1 MRKNR
6 LAHGKRMVG
15 GLVLLALASCA
26 GVLLVAWLGLYN
38 VAASAGHWPIVDAF
52 LRFGMENSVKARAS
66 DMPPPKLDD
75 IDLIRLG
82 AGHFHGG
89 CAYCHGA
96 PGSPISPVAESML
109 PPPPDLSNRIGHWRD
124 QELFWIVKHGIK
136 YAGMPAW
143 PALQRD
149 DEIWAVVAFL
159 RVLPQLDE
167 ASYRRLA
174 MGEVGIEPQ
183 GGREIATGQANADTV
198 SACARCH
205 GAERPP
211 TSALVPTLHGQPAE
225 LLLAALKAYAAGD
238 RPSGVMQPI
247 AVGLSHG
254 TMARLADYYAGL
266 RPQPRAAPAMPDP
279 ARIERGRKLA
289 EAGSTEAEIPACL
302 SCHGQANLPLYPRL
316 AGQPARYLEGQ
327 LRAWQAGLNDKTA
340 TGALMAPI
348 ARRLTAEQIADLSA
362 YFSSLP
368 AIAEAAP

>member
-1 MRKNR
+1 MRKIR
-6 LAHGKRMVG
+6 LALGKKVVG
-15 GLVLLALASCA
+15 ALVLLALASCA

-38 VAASAGHWPIVDAF
+38 VAASAGHWPIVEAF

-66 DMPPPKLDD
+66 DTPPPKLDD

-96 PGSPISPVAESML
+96 PGSPIGSVAGSML
-109 PPPPDLSNRIGHWRD
+109 PPPPDLSRRTNRWND

-136 YAGMPAW
+136 YTGMPAW
-143 PALQRD
+143 PVLERD
-149 DEIWAVVAFL
+149 DEVWAMVAFV
-159 RVLPQLDE
+159 RALPKLDE

-174 MGEVGIEPQ
+174 MGEVGVEPQ
-183 GGREIATGQANADTV
+183 SGREIATGQANADAV

-205 GAERPP
+205 GAEGPP

-238 RPSGVMQPI
+238 RPSGVMQPV
-247 AVGLSHG
+247 AVGLSHR
-254 TMARLADYYAGL
+254 TMARLAEYYAGL
-266 RPQPRAAPAMPDP
+266 RPRPRPAPAMPDP

-289 EAGSTEAEIPACL
+289 EAGDTEAEIPACL
-302 SCHGQANLPLYPRL
+302 SCHGQANLALYPRL

-348 ARRLTAEQIADLSA
+348 ARRLTAEQIADISA

-368 AIAEAAP
+368 AIAEATP